1 MVMNA
6 ATYTRL
12 LKDPK
17 GLHDIPLQ
25 DLKLLADRYPYA
37 VGVQQLLLKK
47 YQLKDESTY
56 MAHLPLVALMSPDR
70 KKLHAWVQTVLPK
83 EEATVIDMPHQVE
96 EVLDKVVEE
105 PTKQELENTRDIL
118 HIDEEIEMPVVDETL
133 PVAEVEEEP
142 TEEQHEDALIE
153 LPEEEI
159 EQTEDEDQ
167 EAEELIDNYEQ
178 QVAPLGMPII
188 PMQHLADIAKSIDSG
203 AELEGD
209 GEQAEQESIATQE
222 QAKSFGDWL
231 KTMKSGA
238 PTIEPEPVKKAK
250 AEPEKDELDDI
261 IMTSSYEAEL
271 MLAAQQAEKIEQAKP
286 AAPVD
291 EDAMDE
297 EEVAIDLK
305 AKDSVKEHD
314 DNITETLAKIYELQ
328 KKYSKALD
336 AYEKLTVKHPEKAD
350 YFRERIKLIENK

>member
-47 YQLKDESTY
+47 YQLKDENSY
-56 MAHLPLVALMSPDR
+56 SAHLPLVALMSRDR
-70 KKLHAWVQTVLPK
+70 KKLHAWVQTELVKTETEP
-83 EEATVIDMPHQVE
+83 VDMPHQVE
-96 EVLDKVVEE
+96 EVLDDVVEE
-105 PTKQELENTRDIL
+105 PSKQELETTRDIL
-118 HIDEEIEMPVVDETL
+118 HIDEEVKEVAPEPEEVVIAEEQPVEVT
-133 PVAEVEEEP
+133 PVANAIIEV
-142 TEEQHEDALIE
+142 A
-153 LPEEEI
+153 EEEI
-159 EQTEDEDQ
+159 TETEDEDQ

-178 QVAPLGMPII
+178 QVRPLGI
-188 PMQHLADIAKSIDSG
+188 PVIPLQQLADIAKSIDNG
-203 AELEGD
+203 PEEEADELVEPETNITE
-209 GEQAEQESIATQE
+209 EQP
-222 QAKSFGDWL
+222 KSFGDWL
-231 KTMKSGA
+231 KAMKGEAQS
-238 PTIEPEPVKKAK
+238 IEPEPSKGIEADD
-250 AEPEKDELDDI
+250 EKDELDDI
-261 IMTSSYEAEL
+261 IRGGSYEAEL
-271 MLAAQQAEKIEQAKP
+271 MMAAQQAETIEQAKSTTE
-286 AAPVD
+286 VD
-291 EDAMDE
+291 EDAMDD

-314 DNITETLAKIYELQ
+314 ENITETLAKIYELQ

-336 AYEKLTVKHPEKAD
+336 AYEKLIVKYPEKAD